1 LQFIEPIQVTTEI
14 WEVEKLIPYDIIQDM
29 KDKPGIGVYTMY
41 DVIII
46 SAGPSGSTAAK
57 TLAEKGY
64 KVLLIEK
71 FKMPRYKSCSGQL
84 IKKTMD
90 LVQTYFGEAVPISTM
105 CAPTENRGMIFT
117 DDKGRTFRFEQD
129 GLNVWRSTFDK
140 WLADKAAQSG
150 AEVRD
155 HTAALS
161 CQERDGIV
169 TVTLKGESTYTE
181 QAKYVIDCE
190 GVVGSLKRKLLNC
203 NPQYIMTY
211 QTYNQGSIDLDYHF
225 FHAYLQ
231 PELSEYDA
239 WFNVKDNQLVLGVSV
254 KESHK
259 AEYYYDRFISYM
271 KEKHNL
277 RLKEQ
282 LKVDKWLM
290 PYIRPGCAIDY
301 GIGRVLFAG
310 EVAGFLNPMGEGIS
324 AGMESGYC
332 AANAI
337 MQNFGSPD
345 LTIEN
350 YKNRTC
356 TLHSYMK
363 RQWNFVAG
371 MADTFQEMRIEKK

>member
-1 LQFIEPIQVTTEI
+1 M
-14 WEVEKLIPYDIIQDM
+14 YDIMI
-29 KDKPGIGVYTMY
+29 IG
-41 DVIII
+41 
-46 SAGPSGSTAAK
+46 AGPSGSTAAK

-64 KVLLIEK
+64 KVLLTEK

-84 IKKTMD
+84 IQKTLD
-90 LVQTYFGEAVPISTM
+90 LVQTYFGESVPISAM
-105 CAPTENRGMIFT
+105 CAPTENRGMILT
-117 DDKGRTFRFEQD
+117 DDKGRSFRFEQN

-140 WLADKAAQSG
+140 WLADKAARFG
-150 AEVRD
+150 AEVRE

-161 CQERDGIV
+161 CKEQDGTV
-169 TVTLKGESTYTE
+169 TVTLKGESIYTE

-190 GVVGSLKRKLLNC
+190 GAIGALKRKLLNC
-203 NPQYIMTY
+203 NPQYITTY
-211 QTYNQGSIDLDYHF
+211 QTFNQGSIDLDYRF

-254 KESHK
+254 KDSRK

-277 RLKEQ
+277 HIKEQ
-282 LKVDKWLM
+282 LKIDKWIM
-290 PYIRPGCAIDY
+290 PRIRPDCAIDY

-310 EVAGFLNPMGEGIS
+310 EVAGFLNPMGEGVS

-332 AANAI
+332 AANAV
-337 MQNFGSPD
+337 MDHFDSP
-345 LTIEN
+345 TSVIED
-350 YKNRTC
+350 YKERTRA
-356 TLHSYMK
+356 LHDYMK

-371 MADTFQEMRIEKK
+371 MADTFQEMKTKF

>member
-1 LQFIEPIQVTTEI
+1 
-14 WEVEKLIPYDIIQDM
+14 
-29 KDKPGIGVYTMY
+29 MY

-46 SAGPSGSTAAK
+46 GAGPSGSAAAK

-64 KVLLIEK
+64 KVLLTEK

-84 IKKTMD
+84 IQKTLD
-90 LVQTYFGEAVPISTM
+90 LVQTYFGEAVPFSAM

-117 DDKGRTFRFEQD
+117 DDKGRSFRFEQN
-129 GLNVWRSTFDK
+129 GLNVWRSTFDQ

-155 HTAALS
+155 DTAALS
-161 CQERDGIV
+161 CKEQNRTV

-181 QAKYVIDCE
+181 QARYVIDCE
-190 GVVGSLKRKLLNC
+190 GVVGSIKRKLLNYT
-203 NPQYIMTY
+203 PQYITTY
-211 QTYNQGSIDLDYHF
+211 QTFNQGSIDLDYRY

-231 PELSEYDA
+231 PKLSEYDA

-254 KESHK
+254 KDSRK

-277 RLKEQ
+277 HLKEQ

-290 PYIRPGCAIDY
+290 PHIRPGCAIDY
-301 GIGRVLFAG
+301 GVGRVLFAG

-337 MQNFGSPD
+337 MNHFDSPASA
-345 LTIEN
+345 IED
-350 YKNRTC
+350 YKERTRA
-356 TLHSYMK
+356 LHDYMK

-371 MADTFQEMRIEKK
+371 MADTFQEMQLKNR

>member
-1 LQFIEPIQVTTEI
+1 MY
-14 WEVEKLIPYDIIQDM
+14 YDIIQSM

-46 SAGPSGSTAAK
+46 GAGPSGSTAAK
-57 TLAEKGY
+57 ILAEKGY

-117 DDKGRTFRFEQD
+117 DDKGRSFRFEQD

-155 HTAALS
+155 HTVALS
-161 CQERDGIV
+161 CQEQDGIV
-169 TVTLKGESTYTE
+169 TVTLKGETTYTE

-203 NPQYIMTY
+203 NPQYITTY
-211 QTYNQGSIDLDYHF
+211 QTFNQGSIDLDYHF

-254 KESHK
+254 KDSRK

-290 PYIRPGCAIDY
+290 PHIRPGCAIDY
-301 GIGRVLFAG
+301 GIGRILFAG

-337 MQNFGSPD
+337 MQNFDSPD

-350 YKNRTC
+350 YKDRTR
-356 TLHSYMK
+356 TLHSYIE
-363 RQWNFVAG
+363 RQWSFVAG
-371 MADTFQEMRIEKK
+371 MADTFSEMKL